1 MKNLKRFLFA
11 LMIFAAF
18 PLLSWGEHA
27 DIVLKVFRL
36 DPDTGL
42 TRDESIAY
50 SDQEPPGGGVK
61 ARPLFKVKAKDSLV
75 LQFILINTYPHGVNK
90 DVTVRYC
97 VVRREKVKQTDVPD
111 FRGGMVTKGQFQ
123 LNFKPKTR
131 VGARVA
137 FTVPEPGI
145 YLLRVDTLNTSS
157 DHEHFSAI
165 DLQVE

>member
-1 MKNLKRFLFA
+1 MKNFKRILFA
-11 LMIFAAF
+11 ILFVAAF

-36 DPDTGL
+36 DPETGV

-61 ARPLFKVKAKDSLV
+61 PRPLFKVKAKDRLV

-97 VVRREKVKQTDVPD
+97 VVRREKVKQKEVPD
-111 FRGGMVTKGQFQ
+111 FRGEMVSKGQFH

-145 YLLRVDTLNTSS
+145 YMLRVDTLNTAS

>member
-1 MKNLKRFLFA
+1 MKNIKRFFYAFLA
-11 LMIFAAF
+11 LGAF
-18 PLLSWGEHA
+18 PLLLHGEHA
-27 DIVLKVFRL
+27 DITLKIFRL
-36 DPDTGL
+36 NPDSGL
-42 TRDESIAY
+42 MDEATAF
-50 SDQEPPGGGVK
+50 SDQEPPSGGVK

-97 VVRREKVKQTDVPD
+97 VARREKVKQKDVPD
-111 FRGGMVTKGQFQ
+111 FRGNMVTKGEFK

-137 FTVPEPGI
+137 FTIPEPGI
-145 YLLRVDTLNTSS
+145 YMLRVDTLNTAS

-165 DLQVE
+165 DIQVEE

>member
-1 MKNLKRFLFA
+1 MKRFLGA
-11 LMIFAAF
+11 LTLFAAL
-18 PLLSWGEHA
+18 PLLSWAEHA
-27 DIVLKVFRL
+27 DIVLKVFRI

-42 TRDESIAY
+42 TKDESIAY
-50 SDQEPPGGGVK
+50 SDQEPPSGGVK
-61 ARPLFKVKAKDSLV
+61 MRPLFKVKANDPLV

-90 DVTVRYC
+90 DVTVRYG
-97 VVRREKVKQTDVPD
+97 VMRREKVKQKDVPD
-111 FRGGMVTKGQFQ
+111 FRGDMVTKGQFQ

-137 FTVPEPGI
+137 FTIPEPGI
-145 YLLRVDTLNTSS
+145 YMLRVDTINTAS

>member
-1 MKNLKRFLFA
+1 MKNSKRILFA
-11 LMIFAAF
+11 ILILAAC
-18 PLLSWGEHA
+18 PLFSWAEHA

-36 DPDTGL
+36 DPDSGL
-42 TRDESIAY
+42 SRDEAVAY

-61 ARPLFKVKAKDSLV
+61 ARPLFKVKAKDHLV

-90 DVTVRYC
+90 DVSVRYC
-97 VVRREKVKQTDVPD
+97 VARREKVKQKDAPD
-111 FRGGMVTKGQFQ
+111 FRCDMVTKGEFK

-137 FTVPEPGI
+137 FTIPEPGI
-145 YLLRVDTLNTSS
+145 YMLRVDTLNTAS

>member
-1 MKNLKRFLFA
+1 MNTMKRILFA
-11 LMIFAAF
+11 AMILAAF
-18 PLLSWGEHA
+18 PLLARAEHA
-27 DIVLKVFRL
+27 DIVLKVFRI
-36 DPDTGL
+36 DPDTGV

-50 SDQEPPGGGVK
+50 SDQEPPAGGVK
-61 ARPLFKVKAKDSLV
+61 ARPLFKVKANDQLV

-97 VVRREKVKQTDVPD
+97 VARREKVKQKEVPD
-111 FRGGMVTKGQFQ
+111 FRGDMVTKGQFK

-137 FTVPEPGI
+137 FTIPEPGI
-145 YLLRVDTLNTSS
+145 YMLRADTLNTSS

>member
-1 MKNLKRFLFA
+1 MNTMKRILFA
-11 LMIFAAF
+11 AMILAAF
-18 PLLSWGEHA
+18 PLLARAEHA
-27 DIVLKVFRL
+27 DIVLKVFRI
-36 DPDTGL
+36 DPDTGV

-50 SDQEPPGGGVK
+50 SDQEPPAVGVK
-61 ARPLFKVKAKDSLV
+61 ARPLFKVKANDQLV

-97 VVRREKVKQTDVPD
+97 VARREKVKQKEVPD
-111 FRGGMVTKGQFQ
+111 FRGDMVTKGQFK

-137 FTVPEPGI
+137 FTIPEPGI
-145 YLLRVDTLNTSS
+145 YMLRVDTLNTSS

>member
-1 MKNLKRFLFA
+1 MKRFLFA
-11 LMIFAAF
+11 VMILAVF
-18 PLLSWGEHA
+18 PLFSWGEHA

-36 DPDTGL
+36 DPETGL
-42 TRDESIAY
+42 TKDEAIAY

-75 LQFILINTYPHGVNK
+75 LQFILINTYPHGNNK

-97 VVRREKVKQTDVPD
+97 VVRREKVKQKDVPD
-111 FRGGMVTKGQFQ
+111 FRGEMVTKGTFQ

-145 YLLRVDTLNTSS
+145 YMLRVDTLNTAS

>member
-1 MKNLKRFLFA
+1 MNTMKRILFA
-11 LMIFAAF
+11 AMILAAL
-18 PLLSWGEHA
+18 PLLARAEHA
-27 DIVLKVFRL
+27 DIVLKVFRI
-36 DPDTGL
+36 DPDTGV

-50 SDQEPPGGGVK
+50 SDQEPPAGGVK
-61 ARPLFKVKAKDSLV
+61 ARPLFKVKANDQLV

-97 VVRREKVKQTDVPD
+97 VARREKVKQKEVPD
-111 FRGGMVTKGQFQ
+111 FRGDMVTKGQFK

-131 VGARVA
+131 VSARVA
-137 FTVPEPGI
+137 FTIPEPGI
-145 YLLRVDTLNTSS
+145 YLLRVDTLNTAS